1 MRLDKYL
8 ADMGLG
14 TRKELKNSIRKG
26 AVTVNGQ
33 PVRDPGQA
41 VSDADTITF
50 EGRSVTYNRFEYYM
64 LNKPAGVVS
73 ATEDRTH
80 RTVIDL
86 LEGNHR
92 KDLFPVGRLDID
104 TTGLLLL
111 TNDGELAHRL
121 LSPKFHVDKTYEAV
135 IDRPVT
141 DKMIRQFAAGI
152 RYDTDLVAAPAKLS
166 GTVAVDDTDSGN
178 DKIPDITG
186 HTPLYMA
193 HVTIH
198 EGKFHQVKK
207 MFAAAG
213 AEVLSLKRLTMGP
226 LTLDPNLGEGEFRS
240 LSSTEIQAVKSAAQ
254 I

>member
-8 ADMGLG
+8 ADMSLG
-14 TRKELKNSIRKG
+14 TRKELKNAIRKG
-26 AVTVNGQ
+26 AVTVNEQ
-33 PVRDPGQA
+33 IVRDPGQA

-50 EGRSVTYNRFEYYM
+50 QGQPVTYNQFEYYM

-135 IDRPVT
+135 IDQPVT
-141 DKMIRQFAAGI
+141 DEMIRQFAAGI

-166 GTVAVDDTDSGN
+166 GAVPANDNDAAKVSG
-178 DKIPDITG
+178 ITG
-186 HTPLYMA
+186 HTPLYVA
-193 HVTIH
+193 QVTIH

-213 AEVLSLKRLTMGP
+213 AEVLALKRLTMGP
-226 LTLDPNLGEGEFRS
+226 LTLDPDLSEGEVRP
-240 LSSTEIQAVKSAAQ
+240 LSPSEIQALKSLTLH
-254 I
+254 

>member
-8 ADMGLG
+8 ADMSLG
-14 TRKELKNSIRKG
+14 TRKELKNAIRKG

-33 PVRDPGQA
+33 PVRDPGQS

-50 EGRSVTYNRFEYYM
+50 KGQPVTYNRFEYYM

-80 RTVIDL
+80 RTVVDL
-86 LEGNHR
+86 LQGHHR

-141 DKMIRQFAAGI
+141 DEMIRQFAAGI
-152 RYDTDLVAAPAKLS
+152 RYDTDLVAAPAKLIRAYS
-166 GTVAVDDTDSGN
+166 NNEMSNVGPN
-178 DKIPDITG
+178 R
-186 HTPLYMA
+186 LYVA

-213 AEVLSLKRLTMGP
+213 AEVLALKRLSMGP
-226 LTLDPNLGEGEFRS
+226 LTLDPNLGEGEARP
-240 LSSTEIQAVKSAAQ
+240 LSSTEIHDLTMTSAPY
-254 I
+254 

>member
-8 ADMGLG
+8 ADMNLG
-14 TRKELKNSIRKG
+14 TRKELKNAIRKG

-33 PVRDPGQA
+33 PVRDPGLS
-41 VSDADTITF
+41 VSDTDMIAF
-50 EGRSVTYNRFEYYM
+50 RGQPVTYNQFEYYM
-64 LNKPAGVVS
+64 LNKPSGVVS

-86 LEGNHR
+86 LKGNHR

-135 IDRPVT
+135 IDQPVT
-141 DKMIRQFAAGI
+141 DEMIRQFASGI
-152 RYDTDLVAAPAKLS
+152 RYDTDLVAAPAKLTQISYSTVSPLIS
-166 GTVAVDDTDSGN
+166 GVSDRAGSN
-178 DKIPDITG
+178 R
-186 HTPLYMA
+186 LYVA

-213 AEVLSLKRLTMGP
+213 AEVLALKRLTMGP
-226 LTLDPNLGEGEFRS
+226 LTLDPDLVEGEARP
-240 LSSTEIQAVKSAAQ
+240 LSSSEIRKLRELV
-254 I
+254 